1 MLGGAAVRVLLGMMA
16 LMLLN
21 GCGKKVK
28 GEPQR
33 AARTF
38 LEQVERGETDAAYQS
53 ASFDFRAQL
62 NQAAFTATARELG
75 LVGAKLVSLE
85 PAEVTTDSAKLN
97 ATVKPELTE
106 PRQLVVTVQP
116 EDGAWRVFSIKTPR
130 NPKTGNV
137 ENLFSLVGRTRGFA
151 EGQTRALPSEEETRK
166 LVKESMAQFAEALKR
181 KSFDDFYNQVSKAW
195 QAQLTKG
202 QLQRAFQAFIDQ
214 QVDLGGTSDVE
225 PIFETNPQMTM
236 DGLLQVSGYYPTK
249 PFEVKFAFKY
259 AYELPEW
266 KLFGLDV
273 YLRRAGAKPPEVG
286 PAPAPAGP
294 K

>member
-1 MLGGAAVRVLLGMMA
+1 MVAVTVLA
-16 LMLLN
+16 LLSA
-21 GCGKKVK
+21 CAKKVQSD
-28 GEPQR
+28 PQS
-33 AARTF
+33 AARIF
-38 LEQVERGETDAAYQS
+38 LEQVARGETEPAYQS

-85 PAEVTTDSAKLN
+85 PAETTADSAKLN

-106 PRQLVVTVQP
+106 ARQLVVTVQP
-116 EDGAWRVFSIKTPR
+116 ENGAWRVFSIKTPR
-130 NPKTGNV
+130 NPRTGNV

-151 EGQTRALPSEEETRK
+151 EGQTRALPSEDETRK
-166 LVKESMAQFAEALKR
+166 LVKESMAQFAAALKK
-181 KSFDDFYNQVSKAW
+181 KSFDEFYSQVSKAW

-225 PIFETNPQMTM
+225 PVFDTRPQMTM
-236 DGLLQVSGYYPTK
+236 DGLLQVAGYYPTK

-273 YLRRAGAKPPEVG
+273 YLRRAGAKPPEG
-286 PAPAPAGP
+286 AAAATPEP